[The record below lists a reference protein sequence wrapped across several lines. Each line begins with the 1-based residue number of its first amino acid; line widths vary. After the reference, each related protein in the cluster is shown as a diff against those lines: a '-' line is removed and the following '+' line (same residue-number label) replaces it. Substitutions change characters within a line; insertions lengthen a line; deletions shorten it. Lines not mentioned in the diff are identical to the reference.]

1 MLSSFPLLK
10 GTSYTRVRYDSALQ
24 DHSATADQ
32 SLPNLC
38 NCPLCLNSQKMPRNR
53 KHLTTLAANKQVPSW
68 TNYLE
73 QMFPEKGK
81 YDS

>member
-1 MLSSFPLLK
+1 MFGEVAEKTRINQAYFNHQAHPSPNVLLLVLHHFLS
-10 GTSYTRVRYDSALQ
+10 
-24 DHSATADQ
+24 
-32 SLPNLC
+32 
-38 NCPLCLNSQKMPRNR
+38 NR
-53 KHLTTLAANKQVPSW
+53 KYLTTLAANKQVPSW